1 MGEELARGDDFGVG
15 RGDGAGEAEG
25 VAEGLAD
32 GDGVGVGAALD
43 DGEADGVGEGVGV
56 GEADGVGEGVGVGEA
71 DGVGVGVG
79 RGVGGVLDPPL
90 DESDK
95 GSDTTNVKVA
105 VDVTEFPSVAVTV
118 NVVDVNKTVGVPD
131 ICPVEVSKVNP
142 VGRAG
147 DIEYSIGD
155 VPPDAVIGVN
165 AVAAV
170 PLVKDLV
177 DTAVD
182 AVIGFIVT
190 EVEKVAVAVS
200 PLLSVAV
207 TV

>member
-43 DGEADGVGEGVGV
+43 D

-165 AVAAV
+165 AVA
-170 PLVKDLV
+170 PDPFVKDLL

-182 AVIGFIVT
+182 AEIGFIVT

>member
-1 MGEELARGDDFGVG
+1 MRGGRRVEWRRRKILRQALRVFARVIIDAGLGPNFHDPHRLAPEDPHRQFTTD
-15 RGDGAGEAEG
+15 
-25 VAEGLAD
+25 
-32 GDGVGVGAALD
+32 
-43 DGEADGVGEGVGV
+43 
-56 GEADGVGEGVGVGEA
+56 
-71 DGVGVGVG
+71 
-79 RGVGGVLDPPL
+79 DPPL
-90 DESDK
+90 DEPDK
-95 GSDTTNVKVA
+95 GSDTTNVNDA
-105 VDVTEFPSVAVTV
+105 VDVPEFPSVAVTV

-190 EVEKVAVAVS
+190 EVEKVAEAVS

>member
-43 DGEADGVGEGVGV
+43 D

-165 AVAAV
+165 AVDAV

-190 EVEKVAVAVS
+190 EVEKVAEAVS

>member
-43 DGEADGVGEGVGV
+43 D

-165 AVAAV
+165 AVA
-170 PLVKDLV
+170 PDPFVKDLL

-182 AVIGFIVT
+182 AAIGFIVT

-207 TV
+207 TM